1 MRQIKIGMIGCGG
14 VSQMHFEGYLAHTDR
29 VKIVAAC
36 DLDPNRVEEAQQKY
50 GFGLR
55 FASLEE
61 MIEGADWEVGVVCTP
76 TPVRLQ
82 VVNTLAGAGK
92 HIFVEKPFADTYDE
106 AAEMVRICNV
116 ARVVIAVDQNFR
128 YYFPYLRARELVE
141 EGVIGKVVSLIHQDL
156 MFRQDRGWRTQTKRY
171 AMSVMGVHWFDGF
184 RLIVQD
190 EPESI
195 SCFTRSSPAINC
207 VGETEALAQLQFR
220 NGVVV
225 SYVESF
231 STPRSRAE
239 TVVVGEQGSLVL
251 DYDGISL
258 YTKENNSAAKQTWEN
273 PYRGAAKPESA
284 FACLNELLSALE
296 EEREPSNSGHD
307 NLKTIELLDAAYRS
321 ADEGRPV
328 LFRQEVLT

>member
-1 MRQIKIGMIGCGG
+1 MRQFKIAMIGCGG
-14 VSQMHFEGYLAHTDR
+14 VSQMHFDGYVTHPDR
-29 VKIVAAC
+29 LEIVAAC
-36 DLDPNRVEEAQQKY
+36 DLDPNRVQQAQQKY
-50 GFGLR
+50 GFAQA
-55 FASLEE
+55 FTSLEE

-82 VVNTLAGAGK
+82 VVKTLAAAGK
-92 HIFVEKPFADTYDE
+92 HILVEKPFADTYEE
-106 AAEMVRICNV
+106 AAEMVQICDEAGV
-116 ARVVIAVDQNFR
+116 TLAVDQNFR
-128 YYFPYLRARELVE
+128 YHFPYRHARQLVE
-141 EGVIGKVVSLIHQDL
+141 EGAIGKVINLIHQDL
-156 MFRQDRGWRTQTKRY
+156 MFRQDQGWRTQTKRH

-195 SCFTRSSPAINC
+195 FCITQSSPAIDC
-207 VGETEALAQLQFR
+207 AGETEAFTQLRFR
-220 NGVVV
+220 NGVIV

-231 STPRSRAE
+231 STPRRRAE

-258 YTKENNSAAKQTWEN
+258 YTKENRNVAKQTWEN

-284 FACLNELLSALE
+284 FACLNELLTALE

-328 LFRQEVLT
+328 LFRQEVLA

>member
-1 MRQIKIGMIGCGG
+1 MRQFKIAMIGCGG
-14 VSQMHFEGYLAHTDR
+14 VSQMHFDGYVTHPDR
-29 VKIVAAC
+29 LEIVAAC
-36 DLDPNRVEEAQQKY
+36 DLDPNRVQQAQQKY
-50 GFGLR
+50 GFAQA
-55 FASLEE
+55 FTSLEE

-82 VVNTLAGAGK
+82 VVKTLAAAGK
-92 HIFVEKPFADTYDE
+92 HILVEKPFADTYEE
-106 AAEMVRICNV
+106 AAEMVRICEEAGV
-116 ARVVIAVDQNFR
+116 TLAVDQNFR
-128 YYFPYLRARELVE
+128 YHFPYLHARQLVE
-141 EGVIGKVVSLIHQDL
+141 EGAIGKVINLIHQDL
-156 MFRQDRGWRTQTKRY
+156 MFRQDQGWRTQTKRH

-195 SCFTRSSPAINC
+195 FCITQSSPAIDC
-207 VGETEALAQLQFR
+207 AGETEAFTQLRFR
-220 NGVVV
+220 NGVTV

-231 STPRSRAE
+231 STPRRRAE

-258 YTKENNSAAKQTWEN
+258 YTKENRNAAKQTWEN

-284 FACLNELLSALE
+284 FACLNELFTALE
-296 EEREPSNSGHD
+296 EEREPSNSGRD

-321 ADEGRPV
+321 AEEGRPV
-328 LFRQEVLT
+328 LFGEEVYA

>member
-1 MRQIKIGMIGCGG
+1 MRQVKIAMVGCGG
-14 VSQMHFEGYLAHTDR
+14 VSQMHFEGYVAHVDR
-29 VKIVAAC
+29 VEIVAAC
-36 DLDPNRVEEAQQKY
+36 DLDPNRVQQAQQKY
-50 GFGLR
+50 GFAWA

-116 ARVVIAVDQNFR
+116 AGVAIAVDQNFR
-128 YYFPYLRARELVE
+128 YHFPFRHARELVE

-156 MFRQDRGWRTQTKRY
+156 IFRQDKGWRTQTKRH

-195 SCFTRSSPAINC
+195 SCFTRSSPAIDC
-207 VGETEALAQLQFR
+207 VGETEALVQLRFR

-231 STPRSRAE
+231 STPRRRAE